1 MRLRD
6 VAERAGVSPITVSR
20 ALRNPGI
27 VSEELRETV
36 LRIVEEMGYT
46 PDLAARA
53 LASRHSG
60 VVGVLTP
67 MLSQQVFAGTM
78 RGIEDRMRK
87 TDLYLQ
93 YANTAYRADDELWQT
108 RAFLAHNPAGIIIAG
123 AERYAE
129 LEPII
134 ARAPCPVVHIID
146 VSQEPDTLAVGISH
160 KEAAVQAVGF
170 MLSRGYRRIAMIGG
184 RVNLRARLRIEGYS
198 QAMHEAGLFDEAL
211 ILHDAANTGV
221 SRGARLVGELLDR
234 VPDLDGVFCQ
244 NDDVALGALFECQR
258 RGIRVPED
266 FGVCGFNDLEFAAA
280 VQPALT
286 TVNVPRHSIGFQ
298 AADMLMRAIEGSG
311 PPEPKL
317 ELSFTVTPRGTT
329 R

>member
-1 MRLRD
+1 M
-6 VAERAGVSPITVSR
+6 
-20 ALRNPGI
+20 

-36 LRIVEEMGYT
+36 LKIVEEMGYT

-60 VVGVLTP
+60 VVGVLSP
-67 MLSQQVFAGTM
+67 MLGQQVFAGTL
-78 RGIEDRMRK
+78 RGIEDRMRT

-129 LEPII
+129 LEAVIGRASCPI
-134 ARAPCPVVHIID
+134 VHIID
-146 VSQEPDTLAVGISH
+146 VSQEPEALAVGISH
-160 KEAAVQAVGF
+160 KEAAAQAVRF
-170 MLSRGYRRIAMIGG
+170 MLSRGYRRIGIIGG

-198 QAMHEAGLFDEAL
+198 EAMHEAGLFDETL
-211 ILHDAANTGV
+211 IAHDAANTAV
-221 SRGARLVGELLDR
+221 SRGSHLTGELLDR
-234 VPDLDGVFCQ
+234 VPDLDGVFCH

-266 FGVCGFNDLEFAAA
+266 FGICGFNDLEYAAA
-280 VQPALT
+280 VQPGLT

-311 PPEPKL
+311 QPEPKL
-317 ELSFTVTPRGTT
+317 DLGFTVIPRGTT

>member
-1 MRLRD
+1 
-6 VAERAGVSPITVSR
+6 
-20 ALRNPGI
+20 
-27 VSEELRETV
+27 
-36 LRIVEEMGYT
+36 MGYT

-108 RAFLAHNPAGIIIAG
+108 RVFLAHNPAGIIIAG

-184 RVNLRARLRIEGYS
+184 RVICARVCASRVIPRRCTRRAS
-198 QAMHEAGLFDEAL
+198 SM
-211 ILHDAANTGV
+211 
-221 SRGARLVGELLDR
+221 
-234 VPDLDGVFCQ
+234 
-244 NDDVALGALFECQR
+244 R
-258 RGIRVPED
+258 R
-266 FGVCGFNDLEFAAA
+266 
-280 VQPALT
+280 
-286 TVNVPRHSIGFQ
+286 
-298 AADMLMRAIEGSG
+298 
-311 PPEPKL
+311 
-317 ELSFTVTPRGTT
+317 
-329 R
+329 